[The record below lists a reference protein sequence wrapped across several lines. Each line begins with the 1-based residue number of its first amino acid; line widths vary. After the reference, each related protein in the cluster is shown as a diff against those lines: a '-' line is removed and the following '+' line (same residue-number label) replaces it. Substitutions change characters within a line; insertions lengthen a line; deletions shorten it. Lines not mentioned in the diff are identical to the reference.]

1 MKKCKLVITTIVD
14 GQEHSIAREG
24 EMDLSLLSPTL
35 IYREENG
42 TTRICLKGE
51 TAEIERIGDYTMRL
65 NLVREQFTE
74 GEIGIGGSSG
84 AIQSYAHR
92 IQYSVSERSLLLLLH
107 YDLIISGETQKMQ
120 IRLAAS
126 YL

>member
-65 NLVREQFTE
+65 NLAREQFTE

-120 IRLAAS
+120 IQRS
-126 YL
+126 

>member
-120 IRLAAS
+120 IRLSAS